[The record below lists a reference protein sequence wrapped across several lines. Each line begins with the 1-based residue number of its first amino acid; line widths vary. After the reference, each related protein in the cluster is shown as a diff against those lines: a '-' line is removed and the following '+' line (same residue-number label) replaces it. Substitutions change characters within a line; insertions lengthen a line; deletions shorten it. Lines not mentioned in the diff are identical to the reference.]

1 MATHRPELGRCLL
14 LCSWPGPAWICL
26 ALLATVEEK
35 RRLLGDRVALRDLQ
49 QPGEV

>member
-1 MATHRPELGRCLL
+1 M
-14 LCSWPGPAWICL
+14 CSWPGPAWICL

-49 QPGEV
+49 CEMIVSIQSTAAVMGG